1 MDVSRLVVLSVDC
14 KENLADHST
23 KFEYLLVNIF
33 DLAENSLFGVFDF
46 AENSVFN
53 AANVL
58 FDFLALKLNE
68 LFNLSLEEPIL
79 DQLLLSALFNG
90 RLNLVS
96 FGT

>member
-1 MDVSRLVVLSVDC
+1 MDVSRLVVLSVNC
-14 KENLADHST
+14 RENLADHTT
-23 KFEYLLVNIF
+23 KFEYLLVNF
-33 DLAENSLFGVFDF
+33 LDL

-53 AANVL
+53 VANVL
-58 FDFLALKLNE
+58 FDFLNVIFDFLALKLNE